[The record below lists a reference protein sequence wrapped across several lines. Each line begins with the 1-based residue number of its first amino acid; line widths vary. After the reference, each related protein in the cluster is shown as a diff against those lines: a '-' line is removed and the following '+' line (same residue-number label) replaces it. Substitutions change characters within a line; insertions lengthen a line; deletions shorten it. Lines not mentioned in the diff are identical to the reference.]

1 MKSCLESLSTEILF
15 EICDYLTTFDIL
27 RAFID
32 LNHWLDAVISSYS
45 IRLDFQFVSRSKFDF
60 ICRHIH
66 PEQVILLILS
76 EKTIPDQVKLFTKY
90 FPHFEHE
97 FIRLKAIVLMDS
109 TTILSNVPS
118 CVSSLSFK
126 RCGSSLNK
134 LIIETIARQ
143 AKCLTHLR
151 VTRSDTF
158 LSVNASFHSL
168 THLTIRFCS
177 LANLHWF
184 IQRLGSSITHLSIFI
199 ETNNQEEENVLPDN
213 FEQLPRCLTHLT
225 LSFAEDIN
233 ISFDSLERCLIQLHQ
248 LTHLIVEATGTL
260 DLLDG
265 ARWEKL
271 ATRTQIEK
279 FNFRLNFARGTT
291 CNCDEKSLLEPFR
304 SPFWLEQKRWFVAYH
319 KQKWRHDNYL
329 SIYTVPHFRP
339 HSVQFPP
346 SDYPPLSTAPA
357 EIEQR
362 IFYTSNIDH
371 LFCDVVRLNLLS
383 VHCFTKVNSL
393 TIVGSVLPSFDNLK
407 FIVDFDRVQNLD
419 ISGID
424 FLSAN
429 EFHNL
434 VAHAG
439 CLRHLTIK
447 EFDPLL
453 ILPRHIYSLTIYRA
467 VQSASINLFCHLLSH
482 VEHLAMTVESK
493 EIMIQLIDR
502 LEHLE
507 TFSCSFSYKLPNLDD
522 VSVKWLQQNTRRLK
536 TNNFTCRIGV
546 ERIYLSIGDN
556 W

>member
-76 EKTIPDQVKLFTKY
+76 EKTIPDQVS
-90 FPHFEHE
+90 
-97 FIRLKAIVLMDS
+97 IV
-109 TTILSNVPS
+109 
-118 CVSSLSFK
+118 
-126 RCGSSLNK
+126 
-134 LIIETIARQ
+134 
-143 AKCLTHLR
+143 
-151 VTRSDTF
+151 
-158 LSVNASFHSL
+158 
-168 THLTIRFCS
+168 
-177 LANLHWF
+177 
-184 IQRLGSSITHLSIFI
+184 
-199 ETNNQEEENVLPDN
+199 
-213 FEQLPRCLTHLT
+213 
-225 LSFAEDIN
+225 DIN

-507 TFSCSFSYKLPNLDD
+507 TFSCSFSCKLPNLDD